1 MCSCSIG
8 APRCANTGLTAGQT
22 RSGQI
27 YLRLV
32 IRPDGKGLPGANTFA
47 RSAFCGKSRRLSVTR
62 KSARPS
68 SAQAQNG
75 SSAGSGEIF
84 LVVCGDINSAS
95 SRRRLM
101 SNPIVSRR
109 TLSRRRTTLYSA
121 RVSSEAIQVNVPY
134 SIQSLRSRA
143 LGLAAE
149 TAPERKP
156 EIPATRTEVSTTPLG
171 RLERAVGNDRYLRKR
186 LANVAVRP
194 DRIKN
199 RSG

>member
-1 MCSCSIG
+1 
-8 APRCANTGLTAGQT
+8 
-22 RSGQI
+22 
-27 YLRLV
+27 
-32 IRPDGKGLPGANTFA
+32 
-47 RSAFCGKSRRLSVTR
+47 
-62 KSARPS
+62 
-68 SAQAQNG
+68 
-75 SSAGSGEIF
+75 
-84 LVVCGDINSAS
+84 
-95 SRRRLM
+95 M

>member
-109 TLSRRRTTLYSA
+109 TLSRR
-121 RVSSEAIQVNVPY
+121 
-134 SIQSLRSRA
+134 SRA